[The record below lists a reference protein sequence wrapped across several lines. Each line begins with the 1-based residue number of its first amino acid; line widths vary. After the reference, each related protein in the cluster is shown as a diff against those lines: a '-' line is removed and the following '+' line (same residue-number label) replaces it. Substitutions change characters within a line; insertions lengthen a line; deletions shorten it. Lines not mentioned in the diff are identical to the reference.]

1 MSDTSDRSNF
11 LALHPELQKVDQHSS
26 ILRVVSR
33 LIGTG
38 GHVYPPVI
46 FFFNISRIATLCMD
60 RLQNRISKMWSA
72 HFTSILILLLNW
84 SPGTNT
90 EMIILLRTRDNW
102 TAIEQSYTGHCRWWP
117 EHGRSNRWLEWKQI
131 VIIGVWWTA
140 WKFEESSWSGWEW
153 SGTELQTFGRPLGRR
168 NGDMIRKKLWWSLLK
183 ARRDQRK
190 RLVD

>member
-1 MSDTSDRSNF
+1 
-11 LALHPELQKVDQHSS
+11 
-26 ILRVVSR
+26 
-33 LIGTG
+33 
-38 GHVYPPVI
+38 
-46 FFFNISRIATLCMD
+46 MD

-117 EHGRSNRWLEWKQI
+117 EHGRSNRWLDWKQI

-140 WKFEESSWSGWEW
+140 WKLRKAVGQDGNGAAPNFKHLVDLWEERMAIWYGKNFGGRCLRHDETNESAWLTRNRHWVSVRICYGLEFTCMMLNVWNAIVWWEAEESHVRCAGC
-153 SGTELQTFGRPLGRR
+153 
-168 NGDMIRKKLWWSLLK
+168 
-183 ARRDQRK
+183 
-190 RLVD
+190 